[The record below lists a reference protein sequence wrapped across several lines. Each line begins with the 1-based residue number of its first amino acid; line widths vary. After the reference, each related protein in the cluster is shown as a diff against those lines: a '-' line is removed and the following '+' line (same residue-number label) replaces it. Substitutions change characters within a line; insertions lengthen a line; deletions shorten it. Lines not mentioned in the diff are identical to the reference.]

1 MSEISRRGFIAQTG
15 LAIAGS
21 AFTMSAGA
29 SLRAWPLDGLMG
41 LQGADVRA
49 QLAADYEGT
58 LRQLAGFGY
67 KAIDLVPGNPTAA
80 TYRPGKD
87 IRRMLDAAGMVAHNA
102 HFPFVALTEGYDK
115 TISEA
120 RDLGLKEIVCQAA
133 QGAQQSA
140 DALKKFAEDLTRIG
154 GRLKADG
161 IQAGYHNHSW
171 EFRAVDG
178 QIPFDILLANTD
190 PAVVKF
196 QIDVGNCMLGGG
208 DPIAYLS
215 KYPNRYYS
223 MHVRDVR
230 DGKSGIAVGE
240 GTMDFKRIFTLAKAA
255 GIHNYDV
262 ETGAPSDVV
271 MEKLRAS
278 AAYLRTLTI

>member
-1 MSEISRRGFIAQTG
+1 MCSIARASAGCIRISTSRRRT
-15 LAIAGS
+15 S
-21 AFTMSAGA
+21 S
-29 SLRAWPLDGLMG
+29 
-41 LQGADVRA
+41 
-49 QLAADYEGT
+49 
-58 LRQLAGFGY
+58 
-67 KAIDLVPGNPTAA
+67 
-80 TYRPGKD
+80 
-87 IRRMLDAAGMVAHNA
+87 
-102 HFPFVALTEGYDK
+102 
-115 TISEA
+115 
-120 RDLGLKEIVCQAA
+120 C
-133 QGAQQSA
+133 
-140 DALKKFAEDLTRIG
+140 
-154 GRLKADG
+154 
-161 IQAGYHNHSW
+161 NHSW